1 MNIPETFKKAI
12 SDTFY
17 DKEVDVYDIL
27 EETGEE
33 LDVVRKKGNIIEK
46 SLKCNIHQT
55 SNDLV
60 LKDYGLNIEANI
72 MITCDNTIAKIG
84 DILTCKG
91 QDYTITGK
99 LTHDSHIKL
108 FAKLGGTNG

>member
-1 MNIPETFKKAI
+1 MNITETFIQII

-17 DKEVDVYDIL
+17 DKEVDIYDVL

-33 LDVVRKKGNIIEK
+33 LDIVRKKDNIIEK

-72 MITCDNTIAKIG
+72 MITCDSTIAKIG
-84 DILTCKG
+84 DILTYKE
-91 QDYTITGK
+91 QDYIVTGK
-99 LTHDSHIKL
+99 LNFDSHTKL
-108 FAKLGGTNG
+108 FAKLGGING